1 LLRPW
6 YYEVELLQTGLA
18 LFVTVFFIVLVF
30 ATGGFGICLCEPF
43 SHNRLGL
50 QSTWLTVGFASPKEM
65 RAVHQN
71 PQFPVASATALLK
84 I

>member
-65 RAVHQN
+65 SVRYI
-71 PQFPVASATALLK
+71 K
-84 I
+84 IRNSQWQVPPHY